1 MAAIGGIDRRT
12 IMRKSL
18 LTIFICLISAMLLS
32 GCGKSDDSSLTDK
45 FENIME
51 DAEENENEEENATTF
66 DVKQAEKN
74 LKEMS
79 DAMVSYLWVALMTE
93 SEGDVFNLG
102 EGVDLKLSDSDKIR
116 AAVLASETDGVI
128 DSYFTLKKGE
138 LVEDKNAETGP
149 DSDGFHGM
157 SVPDKSVEENYMDL
171 FGEEA
176 DWDAL
181 PTEPECDLLDAVSY
195 TDEDGTYAL
204 QIDQEVDTETALQNH
219 ECKVKENVGK
229 YIGEVNIFWGYW
241 GELEQKPGYSNYIV
255 SYSLELN
262 DKSKYGM
269 AITAISVRKAEVAS
283 KEDVTIT
290 DVSWNFGSYE
300 EWSENNSDVGE
311 VYFKLSNGDTTTEQ
325 VPLGYYV
332 EGMEELDID
341 GDGEDEIVINQYFF
355 NTIGEFNIIYIFKL
369 ADGNIED
376 ISPMGDVPELTD
388 DVADMMI
395 KPLDKEG
402 YPKYA
407 LDVTTYQKES
417 ADVSVKYHTLLAWH
431 NGSWEEIETNEPD
444 EKQFEETSEDH
455 TIPEYFIYVISPDGY
470 ANLRTGPGAE
480 YDVICQIPT
489 GDSMEVYRETAT
501 DKKGNKW
508 LKVAYWHPEGTSQ
521 LDGSNEQGITEIG
534 WIAESQVE

>member
-1 MAAIGGIDRRT
+1 
-12 IMRKSL
+12 MRKSL

-45 FENIME
+45 FENIRE
-51 DAEENENEEENATTF
+51 DAEENENEEENATTL
-66 DVKQAEKN
+66 DV
-74 LKEMS
+74 
-79 DAMVSYLWVALMTE
+79 
-93 SEGDVFNLG
+93 
-102 EGVDLKLSDSDKIR
+102 
-116 AAVLASETDGVI
+116 
-128 DSYFTLKKGE
+128 
-138 LVEDKNAETGP
+138 
-149 DSDGFHGM
+149 
-157 SVPDKSVEENYMDL
+157 
-171 FGEEA
+171 
-176 DWDAL
+176 
-181 PTEPECDLLDAVSY
+181 
-195 TDEDGTYAL
+195 
-204 QIDQEVDTETALQNH
+204 
-219 ECKVKENVGK
+219 
-229 YIGEVNIFWGYW
+229 
-241 GELEQKPGYSNYIV
+241 
-255 SYSLELN
+255 
-262 DKSKYGM
+262 
-269 AITAISVRKAEVAS
+269 TAISVRKAEVAS

-470 ANLRTGPGAE
+470 ANLRTGPGTE

>member
-1 MAAIGGIDRRT
+1 
-12 IMRKSL
+12 MRKSL
-18 LTIFICLISAMLLS
+18 LTIIICLISAMLLA
-32 GCGKSDDSSLTDK
+32 GCGKSDDSSLTDRL
-45 FENIME
+45 ENIRE
-51 DAEENENEEENATTF
+51 DAEENENEEENATTL

-74 LKEMS
+74 LKAMS

-219 ECKVKENVGK
+219 ECKVKENAGK

-470 ANLRTGPGAE
+470 ANLRTGPGTE

>member
-1 MAAIGGIDRRT
+1 MKRKPFAT
-12 IMRKSL
+12 II
-18 LTIFICLISAMLLS
+18 IFLISSMLLA
-32 GCGKSDDSSLTDK
+32 GCGKSDDSSLTDRL
-45 FENIME
+45 ENIRE
-51 DAEENENEEENATTF
+51 DVEENENEEENATTL
-66 DVKQAEKN
+66 DVKQTEKN

-102 EGVDLKLSDSDKIR
+102 ESVDLKLSDSDKIR

-128 DSYFTLKKGE
+128 DGYFSLKKGE

-157 SVPDKSVEENYMDL
+157 SVPDKSVEENCLDL

-181 PTEPECDLLDAVSY
+181 PEKPVCDLFDAVSY
-195 TDEDGTYAL
+195 ADEDGTHAL
-204 QIDQEVDTETALQNH
+204 QVDQEVDTEIALENH
-219 ECKVKENVGK
+219 ECTITEEDSK
-229 YIGEVNIFWGYW
+229 YIGEVNMFWGYW
-241 GELEQKPGYSNYIV
+241 GELEQKPGYSNYV
-255 SYSLELN
+255 VTYTLEAN
-262 DKSKYGM
+262 DRSKYGM
-269 AITAISVRKAEVAS
+269 AITAISVSKAEKSS

-290 DVSWNFGSYE
+290 DVSWNHGSYE
-300 EWSENNSDVGE
+300 EFIEADSDVTE
-311 VYFKLSNGDTTTEQ
+311 VYFTLSNGETITKQ

-332 EGMEELDID
+332 DGKEEVDID
-341 GDGEDEIVINQYFF
+341 GDGEDEIVINQYFS
-355 NTIGEFNIIYIFKL
+355 NTAAEYNIVYVFKL
-369 ADGNIED
+369 VDGNIED
-376 ISPMGDVPELTD
+376 ISPMGDIPELTD

-417 ADVSVKYHTLLAWH
+417 ADVSVKNHALLAWH
-431 NGSWEEIETNEPD
+431 NGSWEEIETDSD
-444 EKQFEETSEDH
+444 EKQHEETSEDH

-470 ANLRTGPGAE
+470 ANLRTGPGTE